1 LEYNCAVV
9 IIKFFGLYLLMNAKP
24 FTIGVLTSGGDAP
37 GMNAA
42 IRAVVRTAKA
52 NDAHVIGIANGFE
65 GLLNGEFHSMGAR
78 DVGGILQRGGTIL
91 QTRRSERFK
100 EPKGQREAIRKMNE
114 GGIDG
119 LIVIGGDGSL
129 RGAHVLTTQGIKVV
143 GIPASIDNDIWG
155 SDMAIGVDTALNTIM
170 EAVDK
175 LRDTASSHSRAFLI
189 ETMGRNSGYLAVMA
203 AIVCGAEIVLMPE
216 VPSTVDEVALAVE
229 DAYRRGKTHA
239 IIMVAEGANIRTT
252 DLARFLDE
260 MDVGFTTRVTILGHI
275 QRGGRPTAFD
285 RLLAARMG
293 TRAVELLLGGE
304 GDVMVGLKGMGV
316 MPIPLEEVISHS
328 RPAAPT
334 YYEMAKMLAR

>member
-1 LEYNCAVV
+1 
-9 IIKFFGLYLLMNAKP
+9 
-24 FTIGVLTSGGDAP
+24 
-37 GMNAA
+37 MNAA
-42 IRAVVRTAKA
+42 IRAVVRTAMA
-52 NDAHVIGIANGFE
+52 NNAKVLGIVNGYE
-65 GLLNGEFHSMGAR
+65 GLVTGEFRPMGAR

-100 EPKGQREAIRKMNE
+100 DPKGQREAIRRMNE
-114 GGIDG
+114 AEING

-129 RGAHVLTTQGIKVV
+129 RGAQALTTQGIKVV

-216 VPSTVDEVALAVE
+216 VPSTVDEIASAVE

-252 DLARFLDE
+252 DLARIIDE
-260 MDVGFTTRVTILGHI
+260 MDVGFKTRVTILGHI
-275 QRGGRPTAFD
+275 QRGGHPTAFD

-293 TRAVELLLGGE
+293 TKAVELLLNGE
-304 GDVMVGLKGMGV
+304 SNVMVGLTGMGITPV
-316 MPIPLEEVISHS
+316 SLDEVTSHS
-328 RPAAPT
+328 RSAALD

>member
-1 LEYNCAVV
+1 MTDNT
-9 IIKFFGLYLLMNAKP
+9 MN
-24 FTIGVLTSGGDAP
+24 IGVLTSGGDAP

-42 IRAVVRTAKA
+42 IRAVVRTAMA
-52 NDAHVIGIANGFE
+52 NNAKVMGIANGYE
-65 GLLNGEFHSMGAR
+65 GLVNGEFRSMGAR
-78 DVGGILQRGGTIL
+78 DVGGILQRGGTVL
-91 QTRRSERFK
+91 QTRRSERFM

-114 GGIDG
+114 AGIDG
-119 LIVIGGDGSL
+119 LVVIGGDGSL
-129 RGAHVLTTQGIKVV
+129 RGARALAAQGIKVI

-175 LRDTASSHSRAFLI
+175 LRDTASSHNRAFLI

-216 VPSTVDEVALAVE
+216 VPNTVDEVASAVE

-239 IIMVAEGANIRTT
+239 IILVAEGASIHTT
-252 DLARFLDE
+252 DLARILDE
-260 MDVGFTTRVTILGHI
+260 MDVGFKTRVTILGHI

-293 TRAVELLLGGE
+293 AKAVELLLE
-304 GDVMVGLKGMGV
+304 GKTDVMVGLRGMGV
-316 MPIPLEEVISHS
+316 MEVPLEEVTSHS
-328 RPAAPT
+328 RAAALT